1 MAAEATVSLGPVVA
15 LLTASVV
22 AVPLFRK
29 FGLGSVLGYLAVG
42 LIMGPFGF
50 GLFTDPVEIIHVAEL
65 GVVMFLFIIG
75 LEMRPAK
82 LWALRKDI
90 FGLGLVQVL
99 TCGALLSCVGV
110 FLGGLSWPVAIIGA
124 MGFVLSSTA
133 VIMKMLDE
141 RGETATPA
149 GQRAVSILLL
159 EDLAI
164 VPLLALVALLAA
176 LGGGH
181 VETTGQQMWI
191 NIGVAIVSIVAVFV
205 AGRWL
210 LNPMFGLV
218 ATLGGREIMLAAS
231 LMVVLGAAFFMQW
244 GGLSMAMGAFLAGVL
259 LSESSFRN
267 QLEADIDPFKG
278 LLLGLFFLGVGMSLD
293 LALVARE
300 WAIVLAGVLAFMI
313 TKAIGIFAIALLFG
327 ASWRESLL
335 RAALF
340 AQGGEF
346 AFVLYS
352 AALGAGVFDSR
363 AAAIMSAI
371 VILSMALTP
380 LFLLLF
386 ERYIP
391 PEKVSFDGVE
401 KANGLENRVL
411 IIGFGRFGQ
420 LVSQPLLARGVDVS
434 LIEIDVDMIR
444 AAGNFGFK
452 VYYGDGTRLDVL
464 HASGAAEA
472 EAILVCVDKPESAD
486 KIVQLVKSEFPV
498 AKLFVR
504 SFDRGHTLRLIEAR
518 VDYQIRETFESALAF
533 GQAVLVGLGFSPA
546 EAEDTARDVRKR
558 DEERLALQLVG
569 GFTAGRSLLRGNMTT
584 PEPTPLTPPKN
595 KATPLSPSTADV
607 MDQDKPVA
615 AVAAP
620 AAVTTPDQAR

>member
-1 MAAEATVSLGPVVA
+1 MAAESTAVGLGPVVA

-42 LIMGPFGF
+42 LLVGPFGF
-50 GLFTDPVEIIHVAEL
+50 GLFTDPVSILHVAEL
-65 GVVMFLFIIG
+65 GVVMFLFTIG

-82 LWALRKDI
+82 LWALRRDI

-110 FLGGLSWPVAIIGA
+110 FFGGLTWPVAIIGA

-164 VPLLALVALLAA
+164 VPLLALVALFAA
-176 LGGGH
+176 FGGGH
-181 VETTGQQMWI
+181 VETTSQQQIWI
-191 NIGVAIVSIVAVFV
+191 NIGVALASIVAVV
-205 AGRWL
+205 AAGRWL
-210 LNPMFGLV
+210 LNPMFGIV

-231 LMVVLGAAFFMQW
+231 LMVVLGAAWFMQL

-293 LALVARE
+293 LALVVRE
-300 WAIVLAGVLAFMI
+300 WAVIVAGVLAFMI
-313 TKAIGIFAIALLFG
+313 TKAIGIFLIALLFR
-327 ASWRESLL
+327 ANWREAAH
-335 RAALF
+335 RAVLF

-352 AALGAGVFDSR
+352 AALSAGVFDTRS
-363 AAAIMSAI
+363 AAVMSAI

-380 LFLLLF
+380 LFLILY
-386 ERYIP
+386 ERAMP
-391 PEKVSFDGVE
+391 KEQVSFDGIE
-401 KANGLENRVL
+401 KADGLENRVL

-420 LVSQPLLARGVDVS
+420 LVSQPLLARGVDIS

-444 AAGNFGFK
+444 AAANFGFK

-464 HASGAAEA
+464 RASGAEHA
-472 EAILVCVDKPESAD
+472 EAILVCVDKPETAD
-486 KIVQLVKSEFPV
+486 HIVQLVKSEFPV

-504 SFDRGHTLRLIEAR
+504 AFDRGHTIRLIEAR
-518 VDYQIRETFESALAF
+518 VDYQIRETFESALTF
-533 GQAVLVGLGFSPA
+533 GRNVLVGLGFSPA
-546 EAEDTARDVRKR
+546 EADDTARDVRKR

-569 GFTAGRSLLRGNMTT
+569 GFTAGRQLLRGNMTT
-584 PEPTPLTPPKN
+584 PEPTPLTPPKQRGT
-595 KATPLSPSTADV
+595 ALSPTTAEV
-607 MDQDKPVA
+607 MDE
-615 AVAAP
+615 P
-620 AAVTTPDQAR
+620 AKAGGASGPT